1 MNKKEFTTRLD
12 VSSGFGDR
20 LKSLRPLLML
30 LMLIIA
36 ASTSFGRQQ
45 EQERD
50 GVFGTP
56 IVVAVH
62 ASPDV
67 LKSYPQVKVL
77 AFLNDGESV
86 DLPWDGDATK
96 ISIPTFG
103 LLATATEKNEGK
115 AVRAEKRKEIRTKDK
130 NAAFVWG
137 LLDVNKRWHRFENL
151 AYIAVQHTPEKKA
164 ANFDGYST
172 ELHFKWNNKFWTI
185 VQNDRPDLKIHRFT
199 VDAELRNRVVGGR
212 IEFVLETPSGPSAPP
227 TFPDKITF
235 QLATDNGPT
244 SVQSGRDRE
253 LLLPK
258 GTRVTS
264 CQLEPQTEEEYS
276 ASRCEWLWP
285 PDQGVAKII
294 VSSKRADLRIP

>member
-1 MNKKEFTTRLD
+1 VAHSSSVGKQSFGSDNVMNKKEFTTRLD
-12 VSSGFGDR
+12 VSSGFGTR
-20 LKSLRPLLML
+20 LKPLRPLLML
-30 LMLIIA
+30 LMFIA
-36 ASTSFGRQQ
+36 ASTSLGRQQ

-50 GVFGTP
+50 GAFGTP
-56 IVVAVH
+56 IVVAV
-62 ASPDV
+62 
-67 LKSYPQVKVL
+67 
-77 AFLNDGESV
+77 
-86 DLPWDGDATK
+86 PWDGDATK

-115 AVRAEKRKEIRTKDK
+115 AVRAENRKEIRTKDK

-137 LLDVNKRWHRFENL
+137 IVDVNKRWHRFENL

-164 ANFDGYST
+164 DNFDGYST

-185 VQNDRPDLKIHRFT
+185 VQNDRPGLKIHRFT

-212 IEFVLETPSGPSAPP
+212 IEFVMETPSGPSAPP

-244 SVQSGRDRE
+244 SVQSGRDQE

-294 VSSKRADLRIP
+294 VSSKRTDLRIP